1 MIEIAYSPR
10 FIRLL
15 KKCPPDVLQA
25 AREKIE
31 MFRDEKNH
39 AALKVHKLDGRL
51 AGQWSFSVNYQTRIL
66 FVYLAPKEVFF
77 VVIGDHDVYR

>member
-1 MIEIAYSPR
+1 MIEISFSPK
-10 FIRLL
+10 FLRLL
-15 KKCPPDVLQA
+15 KKRSPDLIQE

-39 AALKVHKLDGRL
+39 TALKVHKLDGRL